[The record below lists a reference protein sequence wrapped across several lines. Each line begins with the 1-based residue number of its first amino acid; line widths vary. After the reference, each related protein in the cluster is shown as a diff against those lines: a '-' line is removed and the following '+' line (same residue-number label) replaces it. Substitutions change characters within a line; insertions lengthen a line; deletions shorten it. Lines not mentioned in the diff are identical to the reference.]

1 MEHIIHYTA
10 KQSKLVTDREI
21 IGGLIDIVLLIKKYG
36 FESAIDILPQLKLV
50 AFDGFTTDGG
60 VDICEEFTEDLF
72 DVSDYEA
79 ITTSMNEDGSVSVR
93 SYKEMGHRY
102 SYEFGNISEYNLSK
116 RRMFNHITERHSGN
130 SVKDWNS
137 IVKDC
142 YIKQTKMGTVYGDGL
157 M

>member
-1 MEHIIHYTA
+1 MKHIIHYTA

-21 IGGLIDIVLLIKKYG
+21 IGGLIDLTLLIKQYR

-50 AFDGFTTDGG
+50 SFDGFATDDG

-93 SYKEMGHRY
+93 SYKEMEHRY
-102 SYEFGNISEYNLSK
+102 SYEFSNISEYNLSK
-116 RRMFNHITERHSGN
+116 RHMFNHITKRHYGN
-130 SVKDWNS
+130 LVKDWDS

-142 YIKQTKMGTVYGDGL
+142 YIKQIKM
-157 M
+157 